1 MTDRLARRAR
11 LALLLALAA
20 TGLARGAEPADSGRL
35 LVEVIVFRQ
44 PGAPGAAVK
53 SEAPGDSARQTPL
66 AGLDVALN
74 RRGYTVL
81 GHGSW
86 VVSVAPNSTATTN
99 LEGLMP
105 GAPVTG
111 KVSITRGQIL
121 FLKLDARD
129 TSEGSAALAHINERR
144 RIKFGERHYFDGAEL
159 SAVASVVPVRGSAAA
174 DDAAA
179 RQNE

>member
-1 MTDRLARRAR
+1 MVDRLARWTV
-11 LALLLALAA
+11 LLTLALAD
-20 TGLARGAEPADSGRL
+20 LAQAAEPADAARL
-35 LVEVIVFRQ
+35 LVEVVVFRQ
-44 PGAPGAAVK
+44 PGAPGEAVK
-53 SEAPGDSARQTPL
+53 SEASADSARQTPL
-66 AGLDVALN
+66 AGLDVALK
-74 RRGYTVL
+74 RSGYTVL

-86 VVSVAPNSTATTN
+86 LVSVAPNSTAATS

-129 TSEGSAALAHINERR
+129 TSEGSATLAHVNERR

-159 SAVASVVPVRGSAAA
+159 SAVAAVVPVRGAAAA
-174 DDAAA
+174 DDAATH
-179 RQNE
+179 

>member
-1 MTDRLARRAR
+1 MSKRRAR
-11 LALLLALAA
+11 WPRVVLPLALAA
-20 TGLARGAEPADSGRL
+20 AGLAQAAEPADSGRL
-35 LVEVIVFRQ
+35 LVEVVVFRQ
-44 PGAPGAAVK
+44 PGAPGETVK
-53 SEAPGDSARQTPL
+53 SEASSDSARQTPL
-66 AGLDVALN
+66 AGLDVALT

-86 VVSVAPNSTATTN
+86 LVSVAPNSTATTT

-159 SAVASVVPVRGSAAA
+159 SALATVVPARGSAAA
-174 DDAAA
+174 DDAATHSL
-179 RQNE
+179 E